1 MEEIMSSKVEF
12 EIQTADGDKGFFSWL
27 KVKGIDPMDVSNCRG
42 DFSRSGWSYL
52 AAGPQ
57 GKWSPTLEK
66 SIDVVRKTVL
76 RQIKSLESHRDP
88 RPSQVRRLELLKSW
102 IGQ

>member
-1 MEEIMSSKVEF
+1 MDSKVEF
-12 EIQTADGDKGFFSWL
+12 EVQTIGGDAGFFTYL
-27 KVKGIDPMDVSNCRG
+27 KVKGIDPTKVSKTWDDCYK
-42 DFSRSGWSYL
+42 SGWSYL
-52 AAGPQ
+52 AVGPK
-57 GKWSPTLEK
+57 GKWSPTPEK

-76 RQIKSLESHRDP
+76 RQIKSLESQHDL